1 MSIGALAG
9 LNALTF
15 LLAYLGFWHISKSL
29 QNLEPEFSS
38 AKELNKENYWQHLLD
53 SLKVLLGL
61 KNVVRLLL
69 VSIFGQVTLNILTP
83 VATLLLLK
91 RPFWNLQIGQSIA
104 VLIILSSAGLILGNI
119 LSGSLLK
126 KLSTKLAMYS
136 SQVFEGFIL
145 CGFFWQNFLLVL
157 IASIQSAI
165 NLFSMAV
172 PSVLSILL
180 IAIASSMGIIYIL
193 LPLVLMLVLS
203 FYLIIP
209 MENFKTDS
217 DSC

>member
-1 MSIGALAG
+1 M
-9 LNALTF
+9 
-15 LLAYLGFWHISKSL
+15 
-29 QNLEPEFSS
+29 
-38 AKELNKENYWQHLLD
+38 
-53 SLKVLLGL
+53 
-61 KNVVRLLL
+61 
-69 VSIFGQVTLNILTP
+69 VSTFGQVTLNILTP

-91 RPFWNLQIGQSIA
+91 RPFWNLQIGQSIS

-126 KLSTKLAMYS
+126 KLSIKLAMYA

-157 IASIQSAI
+157 IASFACSVTVGLLSPRLQKSVFSMIPEEAMGAIQSAI

-172 PSVLSILL
+172 PSVLSMLL
-180 IAIASSMGIIYIL
+180 IALASSLGIVYIL
-193 LPLVLMLVLS
+193 LPLVLMLALS

-209 MENFKTDS
+209 MENLKADS